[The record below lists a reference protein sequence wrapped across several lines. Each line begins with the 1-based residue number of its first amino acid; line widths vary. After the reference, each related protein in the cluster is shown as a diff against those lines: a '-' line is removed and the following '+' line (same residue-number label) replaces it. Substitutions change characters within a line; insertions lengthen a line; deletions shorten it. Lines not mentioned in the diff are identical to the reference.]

1 MTEPLSGVEE
11 RVVEL
16 VRDGRDELVELVTE
30 LVALDTTARFVG
42 DPARDEARLQEILGA
57 RLRAIGAA
65 VDIWEPAATGRGN
78 RFVPDDLD
86 FKGRPQLAARLAG
99 KGGGRSLLL
108 NGHIDAVTPGPREDW
123 QSDPFTVVE
132 RDGALW
138 GRGVNDMKGG
148 LASLLFALE
157 TLHRAGVRLRGE
169 VVYCA
174 NTDEESSGAGSL
186 ACVNHGVRAD
196 AGSAASP
203 RGSTPG
209 CAAAAP

>member
-1 MTEPLSGVEE
+1 MTDPLSSAEE
-11 RVVEL
+11 RIVEL
-16 VRDGRDELVELVTE
+16 VREGRDELVALVTE

-42 DPARDEARLQEILGA
+42 DPPRDEARFQRPSPRDCRRSA
-57 RLRAIGAA
+57 PSRHR
-65 VDIWEPAATGRGN
+65 EPAATGTGN

-86 FKGRPQLAARLAG
+86 FKGRPELAARLAG

-157 TLHRAGVRLRGE
+157 TLHRAGEGCVARSSTAPTPTRSRRGP
-169 VVYCA
+169 
-174 NTDEESSGAGSL
+174 
-186 ACVNHGVRAD
+186 
-196 AGSAASP
+196 AASP
-203 RGSTPG
+203 
-209 CAAAAP
+209 A